1 VSPSKKAN
9 KQDSI
14 KKTKSAQQ
22 STKKTTVRSSHV
34 AVQKERVQKNKDVKP
49 IEGTEENKVSNAKT
63 IQRSSLQT
71 NILRGL
77 ALVAVIAITL
87 YIISIRD
94 HVAEFKQYGYV
105 GIFFVALLAN
115 ATVFIPAPG
124 VAIIYAMGAV
134 FNPIY
139 VGIVA
144 GTGGAI
150 GELSGFLAGFSGQVI
165 VERTHVYERVK
176 PWVEKYGG
184 WAIFVLAAIP
194 NPFFDIAGFAAG
206 IAKMRMRTFLFSVW
220 IGQLIKMTLFAYAG
234 KYSIEW
240 IANLIK

>member
-1 VSPSKKAN
+1 
-9 KQDSI
+9 
-14 KKTKSAQQ
+14 
-22 STKKTTVRSSHV
+22 VRSSRAPANKTRSQKRASSKPTV
-34 AVQKERVQKNKDVKP
+34 ATTVQV
-49 IEGTEENKVSNAKT
+49 
-63 IQRSSLQT
+63 IQTDTQSASKSSSFGT

-77 ALVAVIAITL
+77 ALIVVIAITI

-94 HVAEFKQYGYV
+94 HIAEFKQYGYL

-134 FNPIY
+134 FNPLY
-139 VGIVA
+139 VGLAA

-150 GELSGFLAGFSGQVI
+150 GELSGFLAGFSGQAVI
-165 VERTHVYERVK
+165 ERTQLYERIK
-176 PWVEKYGG
+176 PQVDRYGG
-184 WAIFVLAAIP
+184 WAILVLSAIP

-206 IAKMRMRTFLFSVW
+206 IAKMKMRTFLFSVW

-234 KYSIEW
+234 KYSVEW
-240 IANLIK
+240 IANFLK